1 MGNQFFLPSQLA
13 SQVAI
18 CVIFVNIDLQTTPFL
33 LGIFVYILV
42 RVRPLVIF
50 SQLYQF
56 FNFIIMHRS
65 MHSLVFLPTYL
76 FCFYQVATCS
86 QLSSQLASY
95 ILSLL
100 PDLRVNAN
108 KKGQVERNVKT
119 KKIKYKQVY
128 ITLYLSCFQI
138 TLKGCKEFLSIY
150 LFVILCISNV
160 PMYILQLVYLHIHI
174 FFLHNQL
181 YVY

>member
-1 MGNQFFLPSQLA
+1 MYDICKYRPVDYSFSTWNFCLHFCESQA
-13 SQVAI
+13 SSQ
-18 CVIFVNIDLQTTPFL
+18 
-33 LGIFVYILV
+33 
-42 RVRPLVIF
+42 

-56 FNFIIMHRS
+56 FNFIIIHRS
-65 MHSLVFLPTYL
+65 MHNLVFLP
-76 FCFYQVATCS
+76 FYQVATCS
-86 QLSSQLASY
+86 QLTSQLASY

-100 PDLRVNAN
+100 SDLRVNVN

-150 LFVILCISNV
+150 LFGILCISNV
-160 PMYILQLVYLHIHI
+160 PSYVYLSFSLQLQIFLHIHI
-174 FFLHNQL
+174 YIYIYIYFFLHNQL
-181 YVY
+181 YF